1 MEALKYFFRSEP
13 EGVYFVNY
21 SPVHFLM
28 IFIAILGVFL
38 LYRYRDYLQIDKN
51 RRLLKNIIGT
61 SLLAQQG
68 ILYLWYIFTGYSS
81 IKESL
86 PLYNCRVAII
96 CTVLALLT
104 GRKFFKNI
112 AVYWGVYGS
121 ILALAFVEADPF
133 AFPHY
138 TGLSFFLGHIF
149 LLWGSF
155 FILLIDGYR
164 LNQVNLRATLRFT
177 TLYHLALLAFN
188 LIIEA
193 NYDYLISPPVFQTLA
208 QNLPQVIYSFI
219 AVLAFDFFI
228 LGFYSIVK
236 FIEKSKKN
244 KKKGMAIPV

>member
-1 MEALKYFFRSEP
+1 MEALKHFFRSEP

-21 SPVHFLM
+21 SSVHFII
-28 IFIAILGVFL
+28 IFIAIVGIYF
-38 LYRYRDYLQIDKN
+38 LYRYKDHLQMGEKKKLIKS
-51 RRLLKNIIGT
+51 IIGT
-61 SLLAQQG
+61 VLLLQQG

-96 CTVLALLT
+96 CTALALLT
-104 GRKFFKNI
+104 DRKFFKNI

-121 ILALAFVEADPF
+121 ILALAYVEGDPF

-149 LLWGSF
+149 LLWGTF
-155 FILLIDGYR
+155 FILLVDGYK
-164 LNQVNLRATLRFT
+164 LNKVNLKATIRFT
-177 TLYHLALLAFN
+177 TIYHLALLAFN
-188 LIIEA
+188 LLIKA
-193 NYDYLISPPVFQTLA
+193 NYDYLISPPFFQALA
-208 QNLPQVIYSFI
+208 QDLPQIIYSFI
-219 AVLAFDFFI
+219 AILAFDIFI

-236 FIEKSKKN
+236 LMEKSKKI